1 MVREFDWRY
10 FFDQIEF
17 DRDAIGGGIGLI
29 GEIMF
34 GENAGLSQ
42 QPATHL
48 TVQVAKAQTD
58 ERERK
63 EFYYLDQSPSS
74 SRADSTPRS
83 RARAPSPAPPASD
96 RLTP

>member
-48 TVQVAKAQTD
+48 TVQVAKAQTSARGKNFTTWTRVHPR
-58 ERERK
+58 REPT
-63 EFYYLDQSPSS
+63 LLLV
-74 SRADSTPRS
+74 
-83 RARAPSPAPPASD
+83 RARV
-96 RLTP
+96 RLLPRRPHRIV

>member
-42 QPATHL
+42 QPATHRRDRI
-48 TVQVAKAQTD
+48 D
-58 ERERK
+58 ERERE
-63 EFYYLDQSPSS
+63 EFYYSTGSILIASQ
-74 SRADSTPRS
+74 ADSTPRS
-83 RARAPSPAPPASD
+83 RARPPSHVPPASD
-96 RLTP
+96 RPKL

>member
-48 TVQVAKAQTD
+48 TVQVAKAQ
-58 ERERK
+58 
-63 EFYYLDQSPSS
+63 
-74 SRADSTPRS
+74 
-83 RARAPSPAPPASD
+83 
-96 RLTP
+96 